1 MGDTSTSA
9 TMISKL
15 DIGDPLYLHPS
26 DSSTLTIVS
35 IKLKGTENYPVWSNA
50 MRLALEAKNKY
61 GFIDGKC
68 IKPKDDQVLANQW
81 DRCNSVV
88 ITWLLNSISE
98 ELFLG
103 QVFSKLASEVWTDL
117 RESFNKVD
125 GSVVYDLYKRINGI
139 SQNGS
144 TVAEYY
150 NKLTTMWKQFD
161 AMVQLPTCSC
171 QAAKD
176 YNDFSTLIKLMQF
189 LMGLDDVYQPVIGY
203 PPGFRKRPGG
213 QSYRSNVS
221 NNNKSNSTVGSSN
234 SVGTVMPFTSEQI
247 SKLLSLVGESSGGE
261 QAKSN
266 MGV

>member
-68 IKPKDDQVLANQW
+68 KKPKDDQVLANQW
-81 DRCNSVV
+81 ERCNSVV

-117 RESFNKVD
+117 RESFDKVD
-125 GSVVYDLYKRINGI
+125 GSVTDNHVEA
-139 SQNGS
+139 
-144 TVAEYY
+144 V
-150 NKLTTMWKQFD
+150 
-161 AMVQLPTCSC
+161 
-171 QAAKD
+171 
-176 YNDFSTLIKLMQF
+176 
-189 LMGLDDVYQPVIGY
+189 
-203 PPGFRKRPGG
+203 
-213 QSYRSNVS
+213 
-221 NNNKSNSTVGSSN
+221 
-234 SVGTVMPFTSEQI
+234 
-247 SKLLSLVGESSGGE
+247 
-261 QAKSN
+261 
-266 MGV
+266 